1 MSTSSNKSNKNKF
14 DICHIT
20 PGTEFMWKVSQHI
33 KWFIRHRIKHSL
45 AWQKLTIIYS
55 GVEVPGM
62 FLYTYSLTHSLTYLL
77 THFR

>member
-1 MSTSSNKSNKNKF
+1 MTTSSNKSNKNKF

-20 PGTEFMWKVSQHI
+20 PGTEFMWKVSQHL

-55 GVEVPGM
+55 GVEVPGII
-62 FLYTYSLTHSLTYLL
+62 
-77 THFR
+77 